1 MRRMS
6 EARGIW
12 TWPGGSVWL
21 GRVRAETMAEHRHY
35 ALQLT
40 IVLEGSAGLRL
51 AGSDWLECEAAMVAS
66 GVTHALAPREG
77 FVVHL
82 MVEPI
87 SIHGRALAQ
96 LLAGR
101 GLAPLEEP
109 WLGVVRE
116 EAQRM
121 RAVAADAVRCVALA
135 RGMLDRVAGV
145 ARAEAS
151 VDRRVTAMCDYIR
164 GHVRDARIELADVAT
179 AAHLSPERA
188 RHLFREQTGLGVRP
202 YVLWTRLN
210 TALHALPDAEQL
222 TAVAHDCGFAD
233 AAHFTRTFRSMY
245 GIAPSTLLR
254 ATA

>member
-1 MRRMS
+1 MR

-12 TWPGGSVWL
+12 TWPGGSVWF
-21 GRVRAETMAEHRHY
+21 GRVHAEPMAEHRHY

-40 IVLEGSAGLRL
+40 IVLEGQAGLRL
-51 AGSDWLECEAAMVAS
+51 ADGDWLQGEAAMVGS
-66 GVTHALAPREG
+66 GVTHALAARDS
-77 FVVHL
+77 FLVHL

-87 SIHGRALAQ
+87 SMHGHALARR
-96 LLAGR
+96 LTGR
-101 GLAPLEEP
+101 GLAALEEP
-109 WLGVVRE
+109 ALSMVRE
-116 EAQRM
+116 QARGIL
-121 RAVAADAVRCVALA
+121 AAAADTARCVAIA
-135 RGMLDRVAGV
+135 RGMLDRIAGV
-145 ARAEAS
+145 TRPDPN
-151 VDRRVTAMCDYIR
+151 VDRRVAAMCDYIR

-210 TALHALPDAEQL
+210 SALHALPDAAQL
-222 TAVAHDCGFAD
+222 TAVAHECGFAD

-245 GIAPSTLLR
+245 GIPPSTLLR

>member
-1 MRRMS
+1 MH

-21 GRVRAETMAEHRHY
+21 GRVRSAATDEHRHY

-40 IVLEGSAGLRL
+40 ILAERAAGFRL
-51 AGSDWLECEAAMVAS
+51 GRGDWLDCEAAIVAS
-66 GVTHALAPREG
+66 GVPHAFDPRDG
-77 FVVHL
+77 YVVHL
-82 MVEPI
+82 MVEPTTA
-87 SIHGRALAQ
+87 HGRALAG

-101 GLAPLEEP
+101 GLA
-109 WLGVVRE
+109 
-116 EAQRM
+116 
-121 RAVAADAVRCVALA
+121 AVAEPLLGPLLDEARALRAAASDAHRCVAMA
-135 RGMLDRVAGV
+135 RALLDRLAGLP
-145 ARAEAS
+145 AATNEI
-151 VDRRVTAMCDYIR
+151 DRRVSAMCDYIR
-164 GHVRDARIELADVAT
+164 LHVRDARIELADVAE

-210 TALHALPDAEQL
+210 TAIHALPDAAQL
-222 TAVAHDCGFAD
+222 TAVAHECGFAD

-245 GIAPSTLLR
+245 GIPPSTLLR